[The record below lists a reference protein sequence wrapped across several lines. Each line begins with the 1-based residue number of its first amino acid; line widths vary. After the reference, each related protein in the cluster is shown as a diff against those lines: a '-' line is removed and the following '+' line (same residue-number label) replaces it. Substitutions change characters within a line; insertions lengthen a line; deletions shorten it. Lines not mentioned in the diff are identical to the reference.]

1 MSVGTTLLNLRRM
14 LRAEVSQSLNTAQ
27 GVNAQGQYDMMLDRS
42 QKELWDAYDWPHLNY
57 VVTVPISAGQSVYPY
72 PAEMPFEA
80 INRITATD
88 LTLGTAINAVTYPPP
103 QEAFNMAGTR
113 GWPPQWWGHQVLVT
127 AGKTDPKGQLVL
139 FPVPSQ
145 AGTLQLLGPAPCNPL
160 VADADVAVLD
170 DTLITLFAAA
180 EILAQQ
186 KNEGASL
193 KLQKANQY
201 LRRLLANQSADK
213 RDITVLGGAQI
224 AQSMMPIYGDSGR
237 NFRIPGEG

>member
-1 MSVGTTLLNLRRM
+1 MAVGVALSELRRQ
-14 LRAEVSQSLNTAQ
+14 LRAEVGQSLNPAQ
-27 GVNAQGQYDMMLDRS
+27 GVNAQGQYDMMLVRS
-42 QKELWDAYDWPHLNY
+42 QKELWDAYDWPHLNLR
-57 VVTVPISAGQSVYPY
+57 VDLTLSAGQDIYPY
-72 PAEMPFEA
+72 PTEMPFES
-80 INRITATD
+80 INDAYCWDGVNGSSASR
-88 LTLGTAINAVTYPPP
+88 VRYPIPRDTFSNIGRAWPVQFWQNQASYTGGKTVPAGSIRLWPIP
-103 QEAFNMAGTR
+103 Q
-113 GWPPQWWGHQVLVT
+113 Q
-127 AGKTDPKGQLVL
+127 AGKLVI
-139 FPVPSQ
+139 
-145 AGTLQLLGPAPCNPL
+145 LGSAPCNAL

-170 DTLITLFAAA
+170 DTLIVLFAAA

-186 KNEGASL
+186 KNEGASI